1 MIDEPACAEL
11 GIAANVAVY
20 PDQYGMP
27 EALSGGPVDTTDPKT
42 AFLDRVAEPASDG
55 PVFLNRGCRVAV
67 RGEALQKRL
76 AMRLGPFRLV
86 SPFVARIPRE
96 SHKAFLS
103 LEVKGRIARDHVFLR
118 PVIL

>member
-11 GIAANVAVY
+11 GIAASVAVD
-20 PDQYGMP
+20 PAQYGIP
-27 EALSGGPVDTTDPKT
+27 EALSGGAVDITDPKT
-42 AFLDRVAEPASDG
+42 AFLDRVAEPAGDG
-55 PVFLNRGCRVAV
+55 PVFLDRDCRVAL

-96 SHKAFLS
+96 SHKHFLS
-103 LEVKGRIARDHVFLR
+103 LEVKGRITGLR
-118 PVIL
+118 KT